1 MLRDEYAP
9 LGKSLLH
16 HGPLNQRAYL
26 VRLAEE
32 DAERMPGWMRQLAQ
46 ARGYTKLLARVPRRL
61 APPFLEAGFE
71 VEAVLPLYYAEGE
84 DCLYLARYLSK
95 ERRQSPEARQVAEVL
110 EHALSAPGR
119 EPGAT
124 ALPEGCELAELG
136 QTDAPSL
143 AALYGVVFSAYPF
156 PVQDADYLRH
166 CMAHGYRYCGILA
179 KGRLAAAAC
188 AEPDPASVAVEF
200 SDFATLPEFRQKG
213 LAGVL
218 IRHLESRIPAEQF
231 TTLFTICRA
240 TSWGMNRAF
249 ASQGFQHVG
258 TLWNNTHFN
267 GGLEDMN
274 IWVKPLAAAPGNLG

>member
-26 VRLAEE
+26 VRLADE
-32 DAERMPGWMRQLAQ
+32 DAERMPAWMRQLAQ

-61 APPFLEAGFE
+61 AAPFLETGFE
-71 VEAVLPLYYAEGE
+71 VEAVLPLYYTGGE
-84 DCLYLARYLSK
+84 ECLYLARYLDK
-95 ERRQSPEARQVAEVL
+95 GRRHSPQAQQVAEVL
-110 EHALSAPGR
+110 ENAL
-119 EPGAT
+119 AT
-124 ALPEGCELAELG
+124 AAPAPVAASLPVGFDLAELEKA
-136 QTDAPSL
+136 DASAL
-143 AALYGVVFSAYPF
+143 AALYGVVFTAYPF
-156 PVQDADYLRH
+156 PVLDADYLQH
-166 CMAHGYRYCGILA
+166 CMAEGYRYCGIRA

-188 AEPDPASVAVEF
+188 AEPDPASVAVEL
-200 SDFATLPEFRQKG
+200 SDFATLPEYRRQG
-213 LAGVL
+213 LAGAL

-231 TTLFTICRA
+231 ATLFTICRA

-249 ASQGFQHVG
+249 AAHGFQHVG

-274 IWVKPLAAAPGNLG
+274 IWVKPLASAHDHQD